1 VRRPSSS
8 TRCGCWATLQLVS
21 LLARHGR
28 DVGWVAAGGL
38 FVLLLLQLPTV
49 DELNVTDRRSSSF
62 GRLPCSDAG
71 SQSGE
76 HVGPIVVEREDRT
89 CVPRGAS
96 SSRGYGTSPN
106 TEAVQPLREQVRG
119 RVITAADAGYDEARM
134 VHNGIFDGWSVTTKT
149 AGMLRGFDF
158 CARVRFLPPPPT
170 TCSSMAAR
178 TSGRSRR
185 RHFRR
190 RLV

>member
-62 GRLPCSDAG
+62 GRLAGADTGAKRSQNVRPVVFKRECGAFSDG
-71 SQSGE
+71 
-76 HVGPIVVEREDRT
+76 
-89 CVPRGAS
+89 
-96 SSRGYGTSPN
+96 
-106 TEAVQPLREQVRG
+106 
-119 RVITAADAGYDEARM
+119 
-134 VHNGIFDGWSVTTKT
+134 
-149 AGMLRGFDF
+149 
-158 CARVRFLPPPPT
+158 
-170 TCSSMAAR
+170 
-178 TSGRSRR
+178 
-185 RHFRR
+185 
-190 RLV
+190 